1 MASDVNP
8 PSTPTHG
15 HVPVLLDACV
25 EHLAP
30 APHDVVVDL
39 TVGRGGHAAALGR
52 HLSSDGTLVLC
63 DLDRANLTYATD
75 RVKAETAARVLPFH
89 CSFAR
94 IPRELLDLNLHAT
107 CVLGDLGFASNQMD
121 AAERGFS
128 IMRDGPLDMRLDAS
142 SGRTVAAFLA
152 SVSEDDLAFII
163 RQYGEDPLARAIAR
177 FLVRRRDETP
187 IETTADLARCV
198 HKAYGHRAHSSRLH
212 PATRTFQALRIA
224 VNDELG
230 ALEGLLRQ
238 VDTGARAA
246 CKSRSSWLGAKAKVA
261 LITFHSLEDRL
272 VKQAF
277 TRLERQG
284 FGTRSVRKPIV
295 ASESEVASNSRARSA
310 KLRVATVGV
319 PSD

>member
-1 MASDVNP
+1 MNP
-8 PSTPTHG
+8 ATTPSHG
-15 HVPVLLDACV
+15 HVPVLLEACL
-25 EHLAP
+25 EQLAP
-30 APHDVVVDL
+30 EPHAVVVDL
-39 TVGRGGHAAALGR
+39 TVGRGGHAVALGR
-52 HLSSDGTLVLC
+52 HLSSDGTIVLC
-63 DLDRANLTYATD
+63 DLDLANLTYATD
-75 RVKAETAARVLPFH
+75 RVKEASAAKVLSVH
-89 CSFAR
+89 GSFAR
-94 IPRELLDLNLHAT
+94 IPRELVELNLQAT
-107 CVLGDLGFASNQMD
+107 CVFGDLGFASNQMD
-121 AAERGFS
+121 TADRGFS
-128 IMRDGPLDMRLDAS
+128 IMRDGPLDMRLDTS
-142 SGRTVAAFLA
+142 SGRTAAAYLA

-163 RQYGEDPLARAIAR
+163 RQYGEDPLAKAIAR

-187 IETTADLARCV
+187 IETTADLAQCV
-198 HKAYGHRAHSSRLH
+198 RKAYGHRAHSSRLH

-246 CKSRSSWLGAKAKVA
+246 CKGRSSWLGAEAKVA

-295 ASESEVASNSRARSA
+295 ASDVEVANNPRARSA

-319 PSD
+319 PPG